1 MKKNIALYPVAGIL
15 VAGLVLAAWMN
26 TPTRRAIADDTAPA
40 ATNLPAG
47 AAADSGVNLRRTV
60 TVQVDDVDAYGAS
73 VLVLVFTIN
82 PNGTSGTVTSHGSYY
97 KATENVGD
105 SSIACEVS
113 SGTAALTPG
122 SAP

>member
-1 MKKNIALYPVAGIL
+1 VNKLVCGVPKYFPVKSHTQFNSEL
-15 VAGLVLAAWMN
+15 VAGARGRVSVESTGAN
-26 TPTRRAIADDTAPA
+26 
-40 ATNLPAG
+40 AG
-47 AAADSGVNLRRTV
+47 TV